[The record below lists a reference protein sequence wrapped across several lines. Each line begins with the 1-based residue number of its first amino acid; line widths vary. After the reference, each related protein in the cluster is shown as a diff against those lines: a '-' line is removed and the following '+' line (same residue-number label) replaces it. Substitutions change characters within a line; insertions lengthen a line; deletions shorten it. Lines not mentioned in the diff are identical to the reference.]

1 MNSIRSLHHSGY
13 WRRPLKI
20 SHWVGR
26 LLGDVPVAAKIAF
39 LLSLMIFLCGGLC
52 LYCLAQMQSIRSS
65 YATVVDLSER
75 GKAALS
81 ATGTLRSIQIITTD
95 MVVWGDEDTLRY
107 AGEDLKTQTVLFKE
121 QVAELGRIMPE
132 RHDEIL
138 ASLVQLD
145 SIISIADR
153 IRELMLANNKAA
165 AEEEVRNID
174 IGSTMSQFDGL
185 AKDIRAFVADADRR
199 AGEQYNRTV
208 MITLSSGGVG
218 ALVVLVLAMMVA
230 NRSLSRPLREIVAEM
245 RRLAGGDL
253 SVEIHGVDRGD
264 EIGAT
269 ARALTVFQTAMRE
282 TAELRGAQ
290 DLMRRQQAQTQIQ
303 IMEDLAFDFQ
313 QRMAGVVEAV
323 GDTADHMQRHAQTLH
338 HLAMRTEQESTTV
351 SRAAVEAT
359 ENVESVATATEE
371 LSANI
376 REVVQRVSEAKEVTL
391 SATGGAERSQAA
403 MAGLLVAADEVGEVV
418 HLIADIANRT
428 NLLALNAAIEAARAG
443 EAGRGFAI
451 VAQEV
456 KALASQTS
464 LATQRVQGQIDTMR
478 LAASESADAIKAV
491 GLIINRLDDI
501 TISISTSIAEQ
512 GQVIGEIAGQASGA
526 AVGAYEVRNKM
537 ANFME
542 GADKTNSLAGEILKS
557 AQHLV
562 DVSGNLR
569 TATDH
574 FVFTIKGAHTDSSV
588 EGRGG
593 SAG

>member
-1 MNSIRSLHHSGY
+1 MSLVRSPYHPGV
-13 WRRPLKI
+13 RGRQGAM
-20 SHWVGR
+20 SHWAGR
-26 LLGDVPVAAKIAF
+26 LLGNIPVAGKIAL

-65 YATVVDLSER
+65 YAAVVDLSER

-95 MVVWGDEDTLRY
+95 MVIWGDEETLRY
-107 AGEDLKTQTVLFKE
+107 AGEDLKTQTVRFRE
-121 QVAELGRIMPE
+121 QVAELGRILPG
-132 RHDEIL
+132 RRDEIMT
-138 ASLVQLD
+138 SLVQLD
-145 SIISIADR
+145 AVLATAER
-153 IRELMLANNKAA
+153 VRGLMLSKDKEA
-165 AEEEVRNID
+165 AEEELRNID
-174 IGSTMSQFDGL
+174 IGTTMSQFDGL
-185 AKDIRAFVADADRR
+185 AKDIRVFVADADRQ
-199 AGEQYNRTV
+199 AADQYNRTV
-208 MITLSSGGVG
+208 FVTFSSGGIG
-218 ALVVLVLAMMVA
+218 ALIVVALAMLVA
-230 NRSLSRPLREIVAEM
+230 SRSLSRPLRQIVAEM
-245 RRLAGGDL
+245 GQLAGGDL
-253 SVEIHGVDRGD
+253 FVEIHGVDRAD

-282 TAELRGAQ
+282 TTELRGAQ
-290 DLMRRQQAQTQIQ
+290 DLMRRQQEEAQIR
-303 IMEDLAFDFQ
+303 IMDDLAVDFES
-313 QRMAGVVEAV
+313 RMAGVVEAV
-323 GDTADHMQRHAQTLH
+323 GHTADHMQRHAQTLH
-338 HLAMRTEQESTTV
+338 QLAARTEQESSTV
-351 SRAAVEAT
+351 SGAAVEAT

-376 REVVQRVSEAKEVTL
+376 REIVQRVSEAKEVTL

-403 MAGLLVAADEVGEVV
+403 MSVLLAAADEVGEVV

-464 LATQRVQGQIDTMR
+464 LATRRVQGQIDAMR
-478 LAASESADAIKAV
+478 SAAGESADAIKAV
-491 GLIINRLDDI
+491 GQIINRLDDI
-501 TISISTSIAEQ
+501 SISISTSIAEQ

-526 AVGAYEVRNKM
+526 ATGAYEVRDKM
-537 ANFME
+537 ANFIE

-569 TATDH
+569 IATDH
-574 FVFTIKGAHTDSSV
+574 FIFTIKGTHPDRGV
-588 EGRGG
+588 EGRG
-593 SAG
+593 AE